1 MMNLFRTA
9 LLLAKKDLYSEL
21 KTKQILTTQIIFA
34 GLVIVVFSFAFD
46 PANNTTKAVIPG
58 VIWVIIVFAGIL
70 GLNRSFISEQRNDT
84 IQGLLV
90 APMEAA
96 SIYLG
101 KFLANFIMM
110 LAVELVSIPFL
121 FLLFDFKFLGS
132 LPYFILV
139 VFLGTFGFI
148 AIGTFLAALAANSK
162 SSEMLLPLL
171 LFPITTPILIGVV
184 QATRIILTNMEKLSS
199 ALAWIQLVAAY
210 DVIFFV
216 VCFLLIDYV
225 LEV

>member
-1 MMNLFRTA
+1 MNVLRTA
-9 LLLAKKDLYSEL
+9 LLLAKKDILSEL
-21 KTKQILTTQIIFA
+21 KTKQILVTQIIFA

-46 PANNTTKAVIPG
+46 PSSNMTKAVIPG
-58 VIWVIIVFAGIL
+58 IIWVIIVFAGIL

-96 SIYLG
+96 SIFLG
-101 KFLANFIMM
+101 KFIANFIMI
-110 LAVELVSIPFL
+110 LIVEIVSIPFL
-121 FLLFDFKFLGS
+121 FLLFDFKMLGS
-132 LPYFILV
+132 IPYFILV
-139 VFLGTFGFI
+139 IFVGSFGFVS
-148 AIGTFLAALAANSK
+148 IGTFLAALAANSK

-171 LFPITTPILIGVV
+171 LFPITSPILIGVT
-184 QATRIILTNMEKLSS
+184 QATRIILSDMSKLSS
-199 ALAWIQLVAAY
+199 ALAWTQMVTSY

-216 VCFLLIDYV
+216 VCLLLIDYV

>member
-1 MMNLFRTA
+1 MNMLRAAF
-9 LLLAKKDLYSEL
+9 LLAQKDLFSEW
-21 KTKQILTTQIIFA
+21 KTKQILVTQIIFA

-46 PANNTTKAVIPG
+46 PSNNTTKAVIPG

-84 IQGLLV
+84 MQGLMV
-90 APMEAA
+90 APIEAS
-96 SIYLG
+96 SIFLG
-101 KFLANFIMM
+101 KFIANFIMI
-110 LAVELVSIPFL
+110 LIVEIVSIPFL

-139 VFLGTFGFI
+139 IFVGSFGFVS
-148 AIGTFLAALAANSK
+148 IGTFLAALAANSR

-171 LFPITTPILIGVV
+171 LFPITSPILIGVT
-184 QATRIILTNMEKLSS
+184 QATRIILSDMSKLSS
-199 ALAWIQLVAAY
+199 ALAWMQMVTAY

>member
-1 MMNLFRTA
+1 MNIFRTA

-21 KTKQILTTQIIFA
+21 KTKQIMVTQIIFA

-84 IQGLLV
+84 MQGLLV

-101 KFLANFIMM
+101 KFLANFTMM
-110 LAVELVSIPFL
+110 MIVELVSIPFL
-121 FLLFDFKFLGS
+121 FLLFDFKFYGS

-139 VFLGTFGFI
+139 VFLGSFGFI

-184 QATRIILTNMEKLSS
+184 QATRIILTNMEMFSS
-199 ALAWIQLVAAY
+199 AVAWIQLVTAY

>member
-1 MMNLFRTA
+1 MNLFRTA
-9 LLLAKKDLYSEL
+9 LLLAKKDLLSEL
-21 KTKQILTTQIIFA
+21 KTKQILVTQMIFA

-58 VIWVIIVFAGIL
+58 IIWVIIVFSGIL

-96 SIYLG
+96 SIFLG
-101 KFLANFIMM
+101 KFIANFTMI
-110 LAVELVSIPFL
+110 LIVELVSIPFL
-121 FLLFDFKFLGS
+121 FLLFDFKMLGS
-132 LPYFILV
+132 IAYFILV
-139 VFLGTFGFI
+139 IFVGSFGFI
-148 AIGTFLAALAANSK
+148 SIGTFLAALAANSK

-171 LFPITTPILIGVV
+171 LFPITSPILIGVT
-184 QATRIILTNMEKLSS
+184 QATRIILTDMSKLSS
-199 ALAWIQLVAAY
+199 ALSWTQMVTAY
-210 DVIFFV
+210 DIIFFV
-216 VCFLLIDYV
+216 VSFLLIDYV

>member
-1 MMNLFRTA
+1 MNLFRTA
-9 LLLAKKDLYSEL
+9 LLLAKKDLLSEL
-21 KTKQILTTQIIFA
+21 KTKQILVTQIIFA

-58 VIWVIIVFAGIL
+58 IIWVIIVFAGIL

-96 SIYLG
+96 SIFLG
-101 KFLANFIMM
+101 KFIANFTMI
-110 LAVELVSIPFL
+110 LIVELVSIPFL
-121 FLLFDFKFLGS
+121 FLLFDFKMLGS
-132 LPYFILV
+132 VGYFILV
-139 VFLGTFGFI
+139 IFVGSFGFI
-148 AIGTFLAALAANSK
+148 SIGTFLAALAANSR

-171 LFPITTPILIGVV
+171 LFPITSPILIGVT
-184 QATRIILTNMEKLSS
+184 QATRIILTDMSKLSS
-199 ALAWIQLVAAY
+199 ALSWTQMVTAY
-210 DVIFFV
+210 DIIFFV
-216 VCFLLIDYV
+216 VSFLLIDYI

>member
-1 MMNLFRTA
+1 MNLFRTA
-9 LLLAKKDLYSEL
+9 LFLAKKDLYSEL

-46 PANNTTKAVIPG
+46 PANNTTRAVIPG

-84 IQGLLV
+84 MQGLLV

-96 SIYLG
+96 SLYLG
-101 KFLANFIMM
+101 KFLANFTMM
-110 LAVELVSIPFL
+110 VVVEIVSIPFL

-132 LPYFILV
+132 LPYFLLV
-139 VFLGTFGFI
+139 VFLGNFGFI

-184 QATRIILTNMEKLSS
+184 QATKIILTKMEKISS
-199 ALAWIQLVAAY
+199 AIAWIQLVTAY
-210 DVIFFV
+210 DLIFFV

>member
-1 MMNLFRTA
+1 MNLFRTA

-21 KTKQILTTQIIFA
+21 KTKQIMVTQIIFA

-46 PANNTTKAVIPG
+46 PANNTTKTVIPG

-84 IQGLLV
+84 MQGLLV

-101 KFLANFIMM
+101 KFLANFAMM
-110 LAVELVSIPFL
+110 VIVELVSIPFL
-121 FLLFDFKFLGS
+121 FLLFDFKFFGS
-132 LPYFILV
+132 IPYFILV
-139 VFLGTFGFI
+139 VFLGSFGFI

-184 QATRIILTNMEKLSS
+184 QATRIILTNMEKFSS
-199 ALAWIQLVAAY
+199 AVAWIQLVTAY

>member
-1 MMNLFRTA
+1 MNLFRTA

-21 KTKQILTTQIIFA
+21 KTKQIMVTQIIFA

-84 IQGLLV
+84 MQGLLV

-101 KFLANFIMM
+101 KFLANFTMM
-110 LAVELVSIPFL
+110 LIVELVSIPFL
-121 FLLFDFKFLGS
+121 FLLFDFKFYGS
-132 LPYFILV
+132 IPYFILV
-139 VFLGTFGFI
+139 IFLGSFGFI

-184 QATRIILTNMEKLSS
+184 QATRIILTNMEKFSS
-199 ALAWIQLVAAY
+199 AIAWIQLVTAY

>member
-1 MMNLFRTA
+1 MLRLA
-9 LLLAKKDLYSEL
+9 LLLAKKDLFSEL
-21 KTKQILTTQIIFA
+21 KTKQILVTQIIFA

-58 VIWVIIVFAGIL
+58 AIWVIVVFAGIL

-84 IQGLLV
+84 MQGLLV
-90 APMEAA
+90 APMEAS
-96 SIYLG
+96 SIFLG
-101 KFLANFIMM
+101 KFFANFIMI
-110 LAVELVSIPFL
+110 LVVELVSIPFL

-132 LPYFILV
+132 IPYFILV
-139 VFLGTFGFI
+139 VFVGSFGFVS
-148 AIGTFLAALAANSK
+148 IGTFLAALASNSK

-171 LFPITTPILIGVV
+171 LFPITSPILIGVT
-184 QATRIILTNMEKLSS
+184 QATRIILSDMSKLSS
-199 ALAWIQLVAAY
+199 ALAWTQMVTAY

-216 VCFLLIDYV
+216 VCFLLIEYV

>member
-1 MMNLFRTA
+1 MNIFRTA
-9 LLLAKKDLYSEL
+9 LLLAQKDLYSEL
-21 KTKQILTTQIIFA
+21 KTKQIMVTQIIFA

-84 IQGLLV
+84 MQGLLV

-96 SIYLG
+96 NIYLG
-101 KFLANFIMM
+101 KFIANFAMM
-110 LAVELVSIPFL
+110 LIVELVSIPFL
-121 FLLFDFKFLGS
+121 FLLFDFKFYGS
-132 LPYFILV
+132 IPYFILV
-139 VFLGTFGFI
+139 VFLGSFGFI

-184 QATRIILTNMEKLSS
+184 QATRIILTNMEKFSS
-199 ALAWIQLVAAY
+199 AVAWIQLVTAY
-210 DVIFFV
+210 DIIFFV

>member
-1 MMNLFRTA
+1 MIKTA

-21 KTKQILTTQIIFA
+21 KTKQVLTTMIIFA
-34 GLVIVVFSFAFD
+34 GLVILVFSFAFD

-58 VIWVIIVFAGIL
+58 VIWVIVVFSGIL

-84 IQGLLV
+84 MQGLLI
-90 APMEAA
+90 APMDA
-96 SIYLG
+96 SSVFLG
-101 KFLANFIMM
+101 KFLANFTMM
-110 LAVELVSIPFL
+110 LVVELVSIPFL
-121 FLLFDFKFLGS
+121 FLLFNFQVLGS
-132 LPYFILV
+132 IPYFILIM
-139 VFLGTFGFI
+139 FIGSFGFI
-148 AIGTFLAALAANSK
+148 SIGTFLAALAANSK

-171 LFPITTPILIGVV
+171 LFPITSPILIGVV

-199 ALAWIQLVAAY
+199 AMAWIQLVSAY

-216 VCFLLIDYV
+216 LCFLLIEYV

>member
-1 MMNLFRTA
+1 MLRSA
-9 LLLAKKDLYSEL
+9 LLLAKKDLFSEL
-21 KTKQILTTQIIFA
+21 KTKQILVTQIIFA

-58 VIWVIIVFAGIL
+58 AIWVIVVFAGIL

-84 IQGLLV
+84 MQGLLV
-90 APMEAA
+90 APMEAT
-96 SIYLG
+96 SIFLG
-101 KFLANFIMM
+101 KFIANFTMI
-110 LAVELVSIPFL
+110 LVVELVSIPFL

-132 LPYFILV
+132 IPYFILV
-139 VFLGTFGFI
+139 IFVGSFGFVS
-148 AIGTFLAALAANSK
+148 IGTFLAALASNSK

-171 LFPITTPILIGVV
+171 LFPITSPILIGVT
-184 QATRIILTNMEKLSS
+184 QATRIILSDMSKLSS
-199 ALAWIQLVAAY
+199 ALAWTQMVTAY

-216 VCFLLIDYV
+216 VCFLLIEYV

>member
-1 MMNLFRTA
+1 MNLFRTA
-9 LLLAKKDLYSEL
+9 FLLAQKDLYSEL
-21 KTKQILTTQIIFA
+21 KTKQILVTQIIFA

-58 VIWVIIVFAGIL
+58 IIWVIIVFSGIL

-84 IQGLLV
+84 MQGLLV

-101 KFLANFIMM
+101 KFLANFAMI
-110 LAVELVSIPFL
+110 LVVEIVSVPFL

-132 LPYFILV
+132 FPYFLLV
-139 VFLGTFGFI
+139 IFLGSFGFI

-184 QATRIILTNMEKLSS
+184 QSTKIILTNMDQFSS
-199 ALAWIQLVAAY
+199 ALAWIQLVTAY

>member
-1 MMNLFRTA
+1 MNLFRTA
-9 LLLAKKDLYSEL
+9 LLLAKKDLHSEL
-21 KTKQILTTQIIFA
+21 KTKQILVTQIIFA
-34 GLVIVVFSFAFD
+34 ALVIVVFSFAFD

-84 IQGLLV
+84 MQGLFV

-101 KFLANFIMM
+101 KFLANFTMI
-110 LAVELVSIPFL
+110 LVVELISVPFL
-121 FLLFDFKFLGS
+121 FLLFDFKFHGS
-132 LPYFILV
+132 IPYFILV
-139 VFLGTFGFI
+139 IFLGSFGFI

-184 QATRIILTNMEKLSS
+184 QATKIIMTDMEKFSS
-199 ALAWIQLVAAY
+199 ALAWIQLVTAY
-210 DVIFFV
+210 DVIFFG
-216 VCFLLIDYV
+216 VCLLLIDYV

>member
-1 MMNLFRTA
+1 MNLFRTA
-9 LLLAKKDLYSEL
+9 FLLAQKDLYSEL
-21 KTKQILTTQIIFA
+21 KTKQILVTQIIFA

-58 VIWVIIVFAGIL
+58 IIWVIIVFSGIL

-84 IQGLLV
+84 MQGLLV
-90 APMEAA
+90 SPMEAA

-101 KFLANFIMM
+101 KFLANFAMI
-110 LAVELVSIPFL
+110 LVVEIVSVPFL

-132 LPYFILV
+132 FPYFLLV
-139 VFLGTFGFI
+139 IFLGSFGFI

-184 QATRIILTNMEKLSS
+184 QATKIILTNMDQFSS
-199 ALAWIQLVAAY
+199 ALAWIQLVTAY

>member
-1 MMNLFRTA
+1 MNLFRTA

-21 KTKQILTTQIIFA
+21 KTKQVLTTQIIFA
-34 GLVIVVFSFAFD
+34 ALVIVVFSFAFD

-90 APMEAA
+90 APMEPA

-101 KFLANFIMM
+101 KFIANFTMM
-110 LAVELVSIPFL
+110 LVVELVSIPFL

-139 VFLGTFGFI
+139 VFLGSFGFI

-199 ALAWIQLVAAY
+199 ALAWVQLVAAY